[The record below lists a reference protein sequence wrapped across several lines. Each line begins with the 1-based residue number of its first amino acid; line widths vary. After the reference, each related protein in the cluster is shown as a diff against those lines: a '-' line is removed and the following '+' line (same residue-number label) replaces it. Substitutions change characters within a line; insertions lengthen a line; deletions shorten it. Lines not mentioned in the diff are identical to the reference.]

1 MIRVEG
7 LVKTYGD
14 FVAVDGLDLEVGSG
28 EIVGLLGPNGA
39 GKTTTLRVI
48 VGILEPDA
56 GRVLVEGHDVRRR
69 PLEAKGRLGFVPDRP
84 YVYDKLTGEEL
95 LRFAAALR
103 GQRGPEV
110 EARIDELLDLW
121 DLEPWRDELVE
132 SYSHGMRQK
141 LILSSAVVHGPGALV
156 IDEPMVGLDPTAA
169 RLLKRM
175 LRSFA
180 DAGGAALISTH
191 TLEFAEALCDRLEVI
206 RGGAILARGTMEE
219 LRAEAE
225 TESGDLEEVFLR
237 LVGGVEERRIARAL
251 TGRDPRIAGPGASAD
266 G

>member
-7 LVKTYGD
+7 VVKTYGD

-69 PLEAKGRLGFVPDRP
+69 PLEAKRRLGFVPDRP

-121 DLEPWRDELVE
+121 ELEPWRDELVE

-141 LILSSAVVHGPGALV
+141 LILSSALVHRPGALV

-169 RLLKRM
+169 RILKRL
-175 LRSFA
+175 LRGFA
-180 DAGGAALISTH
+180 DRGGCALISTH
-191 TLEFAEALCDRLEVI
+191 TLEFAEALCDRLAVI
-206 RGGAILARGTMEE
+206 REGAILARGTMEE
-219 LRAEAE
+219 LRAQAE

-237 LVGGVEERRIARAL
+237 LVGGAQERRIARAI
-251 TGRDPRIAGPGASAD
+251 TGEAAG
-266 G
+266 